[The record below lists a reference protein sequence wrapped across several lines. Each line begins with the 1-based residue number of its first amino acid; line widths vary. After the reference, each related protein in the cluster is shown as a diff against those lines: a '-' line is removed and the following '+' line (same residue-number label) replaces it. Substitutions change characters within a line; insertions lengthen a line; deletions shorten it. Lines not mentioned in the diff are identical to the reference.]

1 MIVFLSMTQ
10 NYRPRKNFNNKSLTP
25 FQLILYGAVM
35 ALVSAASCIT
45 VFIIYRMTS
54 KIQKFALDVS
64 EKTNELE
71 AEKRLTDRLLYDMIP
86 RYGYQIS

>member
-1 MIVFLSMTQ
+1 MTQ
-10 NYRPRKNFNNKSLTP
+10 NYRPRKNFNKKSLTP

-86 RYGYQIS
+86 RYGCQIS